1 MADAL
6 RGCANRVY
14 GENGALKEEKTD
26 YPHVQGMSDSI
37 RSGNSAPTFDEL
49 RNAREW
55 MDKMVDYAVRNKDP
69 IALRDAFI
77 AVFVK
82 RHRDEGEGEKAIGL
96 EWFMRIHD
104 HFPQTAKDLVCADV
118 LGLYGCYQDYN
129 RLLKMIS
136 DRQSPGKELTPGSTV
151 RTTSVS
157 EATKIHGLYDLAISI
172 RSAMLDVRTRD
183 LKALDKYL
191 KDCSCMEAASH
202 WSRKGVRGFE
212 SLPGGDPRIPSDPS
226 ARVAVLR
233 AYLDKTMVKEDG
245 EDDSTVYPYLDK
257 VSARLQRKVLP
268 INISLAGKW
277 VGSEG
282 LSWSKKIRIM
292 TPYSV
297 VAEVESRYMADPYL
311 NFMIRGGMSIKS
323 STGPVPFPVERPI
336 PTGAK
341 SQWRKRNAALRT
353 TLDIPE
359 VKMCRGEYDK
369 LNWERVFA
377 RCLKIC
383 GKAFLNE
390 LRKKPPTPS
399 EEGTGNRH
407 PHDARRVAARQSLR
421 EFFHGDGAVKLNAS
435 GLLPHE
441 LAHKAMSTHSTAES
455 DLNNALWEAMKA
467 NTKEKL
473 QAARDQMV
481 VEIEKGN
488 FTMDESKARIVKAM
502 RSGNF
507 LAMSDTSGSM
517 TWDDSGRCTNGT
529 PPNRPYDVSV
539 GLGAF
544 MAQCSNDAWEGLCI
558 SFADDPVIFD
568 VKGLKSS
575 DAYRK
580 IVSGSRGYTTDLM
593 KAMTRVLNFMCDHN
607 VPEGEEP
614 VLVVFTDGEFDNT
627 ALNRSSSG
635 WETTYEKIV
644 HAYVSRGRKR
654 VPMIVWWN
662 LKSQRMG
669 VQTKDNCPGVL
680 HLQSKNPALFKFIL
694 FGEAMPDTEKKVVVD
709 GKTTTVKT
717 SSATPYLGFR
727 KMVDQAMWSPVD
739 EVLVRSQE
747 GLLSKYHGM
756 PLEDE

>member
-1 MADAL
+1 MANAL

-26 YPHVQGMSDSI
+26 YPHVQGMSDSV

-49 RNAREW
+49 RNARDW

-77 AVFVK
+77 SVFVK

-104 HFPQTAKDLVCADV
+104 HFPQTAKDLIAADV

-136 DRQSPGKELTPGSTV
+136 DRQSPRKELTPGATV
-151 RTTSVS
+151 RTTSRS
-157 EATKIHGLYDLAISI
+157 EATKIQGLYDLAISI
-172 RSAMLDVRTRD
+172 RSTMLDVRTRD

-191 KDCSCMEAASH
+191 KDCSCLESAGH

-212 SLPGGDPRIPSDPS
+212 SLPGGDPRTPSDPS

-233 AYLDKTMVKEDG
+233 AFLDKTMVKEVDD
-245 EDDSTVYPYLDK
+245 EDTTVYPYLDK
-257 VSARLQRKVLP
+257 VSAHLKRKVLP

-282 LSWSKKIRIM
+282 LSWAKKIRIL
-292 TPYSV
+292 TPYP
-297 VAEVESRYMADPYL
+297 AAATESRYMADPYL
-311 NFMIRGGMSIKS
+311 NFMIRGGMSVKGAG
-323 STGPVPFPVERPI
+323 GPLPFPVDRPI
-336 PTGAK
+336 PSGAK
-341 SQWRKRNAALRT
+341 SQWRKRNASLRT
-353 TLDIPE
+353 ALDIPE

-390 LRKKPPTPS
+390 LRKKAPAPS
-399 EEGTGNRH
+399 EEETGNRH

-421 EFFHGDGAVKLNAS
+421 QFFHGDGAHKLNAS

-441 LAHKAMSTHSTAES
+441 LAHKALSTKSTAES
-455 DLNNALWEAMKA
+455 DLNNALWEAMKT

-473 QAARDQMV
+473 QAAREQMV
-481 VEIEKGN
+481 ADIEQGK
-488 FTMDESKARIVKAM
+488 FTMDEKKASILKAM

-507 LAMSDTSGSM
+507 LPMSDTSGSM
-517 TWDDSGRCTNGT
+517 TWGDHGGYSSGQA
-529 PPNRPYDVSV
+529 PNRPYDVSV

-544 MAQCSNDAWEGLCI
+544 MAQCSNDAWEGLCL
-558 SFADDPVIFD
+558 SFADEPVIFD
-568 VKGLKSS
+568 VKGLKASE
-575 DAYRK
+575 AYRK
-580 IVSGSRGYTTDLM
+580 ITTGSRGYSTDLM
-593 KAMTRVLNFMCDHN
+593 KAMTRVLDFMCEHN

-614 VLVVFTDGEFDNT
+614 VLVVFTDGEFNDTN
-627 ALNRSSSG
+627 LNRNSSG

-644 HAYVSRGRKR
+644 KAYVRRGRKR

-662 LKSQRMG
+662 LKSERMG

-694 FGEAMPDTEKKVVVD
+694 FGEAMPDTEKKVIVD
-709 GKTTTVKT
+709 GKATTVKT
-717 SSATPYLGFR
+717 SSVTPYLGFR

-739 EVLVRSQE
+739 EVLVRSKE
-747 GLLSKYHGM
+747 GLLSEYHGM
-756 PLEDE
+756 PVEDE